1 MRSSPAMY
9 NCSSSFLLS
18 LPAIDARL
26 VRPTSYS
33 FRWIHH
39 SIITSSWRRR
49 RNHLSIHEIT
59 ILSSSQACCFGAKDS
74 TFLRKFK
81 FNEKPSGKFVTCVSS
96 SLPSEE
102 VEGEEVDSSHLGF
115 LENDSAE
122 SPRGGDLIQQV
133 GEDNLIKIGS
143 KGFKQTL
150 TRSNLVAKQVISIQS
165 ALSLGF
171 ISQLWVDTTSWLVL
185 VVDVKP
191 TLLSGESERFLLTD
205 ITRVADVV
213 LVKDDAVLDTEF
225 KMVGLETLVG
235 YRVVTPGGRN
245 IGKVRGYSF
254 NINSGVVESLELD
267 SFGVTIIPSSLVSTY
282 RLDVEDIIE
291 VLEDIVVVDE
301 SAAFRKQRLTKGLW
315 DAQFGSEYSD
325 VEELERSSDRRRRR
339 RSSRPSRR
347 KRDLDDDAEEWD
359 IFS

>member
-1 MRSSPAMY
+1 MY

-18 LPAIDARL
+18 LPALDARL

-33 FRWIHH
+33 LRRIQH

-59 ILSSSQACCFGAKDS
+59 ILSSSQACCFGAQDS
-74 TFLRKFK
+74 AFLRKFK
-81 FNEKPSGKFVTCVSS
+81 FNEKPSGKFVNCLSS
-96 SLPSEE
+96 SLPSE
-102 VEGEEVDSSHLGF
+102 EEVDSSHLGF

-122 SPRGGDLIQQV
+122 SPRDGGLIQQV
-133 GEDNLIKIGS
+133 SESGLINIGS

-191 TLLSGESERFLLTD
+191 SLLSGESERFLLTD
-205 ITRVADVV
+205 ITRVGDVV
-213 LVKDDAVLDTEF
+213 LVKDDAVLDTDF
-225 KMVGLETLVG
+225 KMVGLETLAG

-301 SAAFRKQRLTKGLW
+301 SAAFRKQRLTKGLC

-325 VEELERSSDRRRRR
+325 VEELESSSDRRRRR

-347 KRDLDDDAEEWD
+347 KRDLDDDDDVEWD
-359 IFS
+359 MFS

>member
-1 MRSSPAMY
+1 MC

-18 LPAIDARL
+18 LPALDARL
-26 VRPTSYS
+26 LRSTSYS
-33 FRWIHH
+33 FRRIQH

-59 ILSSSQACCFGAKDS
+59 ILSSSQACYFSVQDS
-74 TFLRKFK
+74 AFLRKFK
-81 FNEKPSGKFVTCVSS
+81 SKEKPSGKFITCVSS
-96 SLPSEE
+96 SLPSE
-102 VEGEEVDSSHLGF
+102 EEVDSSHLGF

-122 SPRGGDLIQQV
+122 SSRGGDLIQQV
-133 GEDNLIKIGS
+133 GENDLINIGS

-191 TLLSGESERFLLTD
+191 SLLSGESERFLLTD
-205 ITRVADVV
+205 ITRVGDVV
-213 LVKDDAVLDTEF
+213 LVKDDAVLDTDF
-225 KMVGLETLVG
+225 KMVGLETL
-235 YRVVTPGGRN
+235 
-245 IGKVRGYSF
+245 VRGYSF

-267 SFGVTIIPSSLVSTY
+267 SFGVTIIPSSLVTTY

-325 VEELERSSDRRRRR
+325 LEETESSSDRRRRR
-339 RSSRPSRR
+339 RSSRPSRK
-347 KRDLDDDAEEWD
+347 KRDLDDDDDDEWD
-359 IFS
+359 MFR

>member
-1 MRSSPAMY
+1 MY
-9 NCSSSFLLS
+9 NCSASFLLS

-33 FRWIHH
+33 LRRIQH
-39 SIITSSWRRR
+39 SIITSSGRRR

-59 ILSSSQACCFGAKDS
+59 IPSSSQACCFSAKE
-74 TFLRKFK
+74 TAFLRKFK

-102 VEGEEVDSSHLGF
+102 EEEEVHSSHLGF

-122 SPRGGDLIQQV
+122 SPRDSDLIQQV
-133 GEDNLIKIGS
+133 SESDLINIGS

-191 TLLSGESERFLLTD
+191 TLLSGESERFMLTD
-205 ITRVADVV
+205 ITRVGDVV

-225 KMVGLETLVG
+225 KMVGLEILVG

-325 VEELERSSDRRRRR
+325 VEELESSSDRRRRR

-347 KRDLDDDAEEWD
+347 KRDLDDDDDVEWD
-359 IFS
+359 MFS

>member
-1 MRSSPAMY
+1 MC

-18 LPAIDARL
+18 LPALDARL
-26 VRPTSYS
+26 VRSTSYS
-33 FRWIHH
+33 FRRIQH

-59 ILSSSQACCFGAKDS
+59 ILSSSQACCFSVQDS
-74 TFLRKFK
+74 AFLRKFK
-81 FNEKPSGKFVTCVSS
+81 FNEKPSGKFVTRVSS

-102 VEGEEVDSSHLGF
+102 EEEVVDSSHLGF

-122 SPRGGDLIQQV
+122 SSRGGDLIQQV
-133 GEDNLIKIGS
+133 GENDLINIGS

-150 TRSNLVAKQVISIQS
+150 TRSNLVAKQVICIQS

-191 TLLSGESERFLLTD
+191 SLLSGESERFLLTD
-205 ITRVADVV
+205 ITRVGDVV
-213 LVKDDAVLDTEF
+213 LVKDDAVLDTDF

-325 VEELERSSDRRRRR
+325 LEETESSSDRRRRR
-339 RSSRPSRR
+339 RSSRPSRK
-347 KRDLDDDAEEWD
+347 KRDLDDDDDEWD
-359 IFS
+359 MFR